1 MPDARHL
8 LLQDTAL
15 RYFHEVAQCGSL
27 TEASARLHV
36 ARTVCRRAE
45 RAIISL
51 GSIEPVGDPLLRY
64 MNRLSD
70 LFFAMARRA
79 NHERGHADVPWTPK
93 QA

>member
-36 ARTVCRRAE
+36 AASAINRRAWGE
-45 RAIISL
+45 GLHHVLDVSEIAACFAIPKDCWGLI
-51 GSIEPVGDPLLRY
+51 GS
-64 MNRLSD
+64 
-70 LFFAMARRA
+70 
-79 NHERGHADVPWTPK
+79 HH
-93 QA
+93 

>member
-36 ARTVCRRAE
+36 AASAISRQIAEAHGGSLRAE
-45 RAIISL
+45 NVVDKYGVIS
-51 GSIEPVGDPLLRY
+51 GARFT
-64 MNRLSD
+64 LS
-70 LFFAMARRA
+70 LPAAET
-79 NHERGHADVPWTPK
+79 HER
-93 QA
+93 

>member
-36 ARTVCRRAE
+36 AASAISRQIAALEGLLGTPLFERHPRGMVLNAAGEILADHVRRAGLDAE
-45 RAIISL
+45 RAL
-51 GSIEPVGDPLLRY
+51 GEIE
-64 MNRLSD
+64 
-70 LFFAMARRA
+70 A
-79 NHERGHADVPWTPK
+79 
-93 QA
+93 